1 MNIFRNIKKSKFLL
15 DFSSMLVSKMSLLG
29 VGVLSSII
37 LTRVLGPSGMG
48 LYASLTAFSL
58 LFVSLAEMGIRQST
72 IYFAGKKRYGL
83 EEILSANTVIWLFSS
98 IIGMAIFF
106 YIFKTNDVQVSG
118 PLLWL
123 ASLIIPAT
131 IANSFINGVMLGADR
146 ITKSAGLNT
155 INGVFRL
162 GAIFLF
168 VWWMNFSVLGAVLAS
183 LIPTTTLIFRKYFY
197 LRKKDELKFKLAV
210 NRKIIKNLISNGL
223 LYGIALFLMSN
234 QKQIP
239 VLVMTGRV
247 AESEIG
253 IYSAGYTFASLLY
266 NVYSSLAPIIFVKSS
281 KALDPLAN
289 SLKIQKLMR
298 VVFVILIVLC
308 GFLYFALNFIIPLM
322 YGSAFIESIPVTR
335 ILFIGIIFYNIF
347 LILNMDMAG
356 RGKPWIA
363 IYALIPVTIL
373 NFCAN
378 YYFIGAYGN
387 IGAALST
394 SVSMAIGSLLY
405 LSFYA
410 KELQMSVLNI
420 ISPRRSDWDFIS
432 QLRSKN

>member
-1 MNIFRNIKKSKFLL
+1 
-15 DFSSMLVSKMSLLG
+15 MLVSKMALLG
-29 VGVLSSII
+29 IGVLSSII

-72 IYFAGKKRYGL
+72 IYFAGKGKYGL
-83 EEILSANTVIWLFSS
+83 EEILSANTAIWLFSS
-98 IIGMAIFF
+98 IFGMAIFF
-106 YIFKTNDVQVSG
+106 YIFKKNDVQVSR
-118 PLLWL
+118 PLLFL

-155 INGVFRL
+155 INGIFRL
-162 GAIFLF
+162 GAIVLF
-168 VWWMNFSVLGAVLAS
+168 VWWMDFSVLGAVLAL
-183 LIPTTTLIFRKYFY
+183 LIPTITLIFRKYFY
-197 LRKKDELKFKLAV
+197 LRKKDKLRFKVAV
-210 NRKIIKNLISNGL
+210 NREIIKNLISNGL
-223 LYGIALFLMSN
+223 LYGVALFLMSN

-239 VLVMTGRV
+239 VLVMTGRI

-266 NVYSSLAPIIFVKSS
+266 NVYSSLAPIIFVKSA
-281 KALDPLAN
+281 KAQDPLAN

-298 VVFVILIVLC
+298 VVFVILIFLC

-322 YGSAFIESIPVTR
+322 YGPAFIESIPVTR
-335 ILFIGIIFYNIF
+335 ILFIGIIFYNVF

-373 NFCAN
+373 NFCSN
-378 YYFIGAYGN
+378 YYFIGVFGN
-387 IGAALST
+387 IGAAFST
-394 SVSMAIGSLLY
+394 SISMAIGTFLY
-405 LSFYA
+405 LIFYA
-410 KELQMSVLNI
+410 KELKMNI
-420 ISPRRSDWDFIS
+420 SEIIIPKRSDWDFIK
-432 QLRSKN
+432 QLRSKI